1 MSLVTIAIAVVVAL
15 VLLTLIWGLLR
26 PSDQRQQRK
35 PPPPEKRYSG
45 FRRTPEDSDA
55 Y

>member
-1 MSLVTIAIAVVVAL
+1 MSIATIAIAVVVAL

-26 PSDQRQQRK
+26 PSEQRPARKQQ
-35 PPPPEKRYSG
+35 EKRYGS
-45 FRRTPEDSDA
+45 FRRAGEDTDA